1 MLLVSS
7 AILPIVYS
15 ANNNTN
21 APTAQEIWVSSTTL
35 VVARP
40 ITHNK
45 VWTVSAVL
53 FPIANSATRP
63 TIALHVPLGLF
74 PLTEELVLLVIRQIV
89 TIVPVP
95 TSVPVV
101 PQDIMLVPLELVLL
115 VMSPIVRY
123 AVVME
128 YVQSV
133 PIIFKLL
140 LLEHA

>member
-1 MLLVSS
+1 M
-7 AILPIVYS
+7 
-15 ANNNTN
+15 
-21 APTAQEIWVSSTTL
+21 
-35 VVARP
+35 
-40 ITHNK
+40 
-45 VWTVSAVL
+45 L

-133 PIIFKLL
+133 PIIYKLL